1 MDQAGALE
9 DSEVKTRQAPMR
21 REPPGLFHP
30 LRERESGACGG
41 FVFAYFSNGLKVCLR
56 SADDVLEL
64 HVGD

>member
-1 MDQAGALE
+1 
-9 DSEVKTRQAPMR
+9 MR
-21 REPPGLFHP
+21 RVPPGLFHP

-41 FVFAYFSNGLKVCLR
+41 FVFAYSSNGLKVYFV